1 MIAAIDDGWDDGP
14 DGTGVQV
21 QVQVQVQEMQDGGW
35 V

>member
-21 QVQVQVQEMQDGGW
+21 QVQVQEMQDGGW

>member
-21 QVQVQVQEMQDGGW
+21 QVQEMQDGGW